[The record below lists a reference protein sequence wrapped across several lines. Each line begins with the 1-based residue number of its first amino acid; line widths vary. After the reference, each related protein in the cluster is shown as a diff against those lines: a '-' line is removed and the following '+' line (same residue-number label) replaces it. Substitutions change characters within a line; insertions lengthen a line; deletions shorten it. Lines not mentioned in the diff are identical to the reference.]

1 MPLFVH
7 DQLEFGDQ
15 TAWHIYLHEHWFEH
29 SQFVDIAAAQT
40 PVILIPPYDFTSWRN
55 TDDIARKWLV
65 THESVH
71 AQLRSITGVGGVDLS
86 DVDLGKEDQFYQ
98 WIGAHRAEHANLRAA
113 FGITT

>member
-1 MPLFVH
+1 
-7 DQLEFGDQ
+7 
-15 TAWHIYLHEHWFEH
+15 
-29 SQFVDIAAAQT
+29 
-40 PVILIPPYDFTSWRN
+40 
-55 TDDIARKWLV
+55 V